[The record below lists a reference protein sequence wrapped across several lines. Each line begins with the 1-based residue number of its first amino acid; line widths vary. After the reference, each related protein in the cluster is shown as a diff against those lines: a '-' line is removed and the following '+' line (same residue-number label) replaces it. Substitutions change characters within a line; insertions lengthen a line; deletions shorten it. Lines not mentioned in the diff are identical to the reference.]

1 MCRKHSGVPH
11 SVKGDRVSFIF
22 LFGLHN
28 WFGEAPIETTENK
41 TYYNG
46 VLIGMESLLKTLGYS
61 PVYQDHATVTIIK
74 AGK

>member
-1 MCRKHSGVPH
+1 MKKDIIKTMETEYNKTLSMFYD
-11 SVKGDRVSFIF
+11 SK
-22 LFGLHN
+22 
-28 WFGEAPIETTENK
+28 TTENK

-46 VLIGMESLLKTLGYS
+46 VLIGMESMLNAIGYC

>member
-41 TYYNG
+41 ICGRYGQT
-46 VLIGMESLLKTLGYS
+46 LIIHMKN
-61 PVYQDHATVTIIK
+61 PVRSNV
-74 AGK
+74 

>member
-1 MCRKHSGVPH
+1 MKKDIIKTMETKYNKALSMFYD
-11 SVKGDRVSFIF
+11 S
-22 LFGLHN
+22 
-28 WFGEAPIETTENK
+28 ETTENK